1 LCPGQIPTKEAMEEK
16 IATLIEQIPIG
27 IITYSYSGNV
37 EFVNQN
43 FKKFS
48 FLYQI
53 SLPYEH
59 FNVFENDLFPSVS
72 IKDELRETLEGIPFE
87 KEIEYFH
94 PDNGG
99 SISVI
104 VKGTPI
110 YEEDKISGGIII
122 IDDIKI
128 SNKDQG
134 EDKPTE
140 EILKPPSK
148 EINSFFIVTNSEG
161 IIQSTSGKVDAELIN
176 ISGRIA
182 GKNILEII
190 NPSITRLLVKNYNEV
205 FKKKQKVTFHFNL
218 KTVESENN
226 YDCKLEPHIN
236 SEGKVQLVYFYIK
249 NLAKEKPY
257 LTRKTEESE
266 YYKKAALKCKRAIFA
281 VDETGIIK
289 YWDANTENFF
299 NLTTEK
305 AVGKFVGDIFNFISQ
320 EKFNS
325 ALNDFKK
332 KDSISFSGSYENREK
347 NSLNI
352 DLSFTKDEKEPDT
365 ILVLCGLE
373 EEVTPTE
380 EIEISSQGLKD
391 LLKSESEPACKI
403 DSNGTILISNPAFK
417 AKLGYPDIELYRTNF
432 LGLIKQDVE
441 SKEKIDINLIRGE
454 KVKESKLELIDFNDD
469 VHSFNVKFLPDKEGD
484 ERFRNFYCL
493 FSEIKTEKEKHP
505 ELSLYKSLFKASQD
519 GIAVTLDR
527 KILIANDS
535 FAEIFGFEKSTQV
548 YNKNL
553 LDFVSDDDVLKVSK
567 YFKQKENSKNGP
579 DRFEFLAKKK
589 DSSPFYS
596 ELSVAV
602 FFRNK
607 RKYLVIVAR
616 DVTERKRAQ
625 KVIRESEQKYRNI
638 TENIDDFL
646 YTFERSGKYL
656 RPLFYTA
663 SVEKVTG
670 YSQSEF
676 LSDPRLFLKIIHPDD
691 FTSLKKKLATLWRS
705 DFHSSSELEFRII
718 NRLGNLVWV
727 RNKVNIIRDTKGG
740 IQRIY
745 GLVSDITLRKR
756 AEEELKESAENLKKL
771 NEAKDRFLSIIS
783 HDLRTP
789 FSSILGFTDLLLTD
803 ETLSEQEKKQ
813 YVQYIQD
820 SSKAMLALVNSLL
833 DWTRLQ
839 TGRIK
844 FEPEKLNARELVEK
858 SVSATAGTALQK
870 QVEVENLIDAS
881 HNIFVDKN
889 LALQI
894 FSNLISNA
902 VKFTSKGDKI
912 TILSNPVSESRFME
926 FSVKDTGKGIKE
938 ENLPK
943 LFNIDMKFTSEG
955 TAGEKGSGLGLS
967 LVKEIV
973 EKHGGNVKATS
984 EYGKGSEFK
993 LTLPIASNK
1002 ILIVDNNKTD
1012 RILYSKILKHVT
1024 PDYSVDIVSNGKE
1037 ALEIISSSSP
1047 ALVITENE
1055 MPLMNGYNFILE
1067 LIRLNIFNRLPVI
1080 VLSGNIDRNISQDY
1094 AELGV
1099 EYIFKKPV
1107 NLKDFKDAIEKS
1119 IRKGITNNKNIT

>member
-1 LCPGQIPTKEAMEEK
+1 MEEK

-27 IITYSYSGNV
+27 IITYSYTGNV

-48 FLYQI
+48 FLYQL

-94 PDNGG
+94 SDNGE

-122 IDDIKI
+122 IDDIRT
-128 SNKDQG
+128 SNKEQE
-134 EDKPTE
+134 EDKPAE
-140 EILKPPSK
+140 ENLKPALK
-148 EINSFFIVTNSEG
+148 EINSFFIITNNEG
-161 IIQSTSGKVDAELIN
+161 IVQSTSGKVDAELFN
-176 ISGRIA
+176 ISDRIA

-190 NPSITRLLVKNYNEV
+190 SPSITNLLVKNYNEV
-205 FKKKQKVTFHFNL
+205 FKKKQKITFPFSL
-218 KTVESENN
+218 KVGESKNH

-249 NLAKEKPY
+249 NLAKEQPN
-257 LTRKTEESE
+257 LLQKTEEFE
-266 YYKKAALKCKRAIFA
+266 YYKKAALKFKQAIFA
-281 VDETGIIK
+281 VDKTGIIK
-289 YWDANTENFF
+289 YWDANTEIFF
-299 NLTTEK
+299 NLTAEK
-305 AVGKFVGDIFNFISQ
+305 ARGKFVGEIFNFISQ

-325 ALNDFKK
+325 TVSNFQQINTI
-332 KDSISFSGSYENREK
+332 SIRGSYEDREK
-347 NSLNI
+347 NLINI
-352 DLSFTKDEKEPDT
+352 DLSFLKDEKEPDA
-365 ILVLCGLE
+365 ILVLCELTE
-373 EEVTPTE
+373 EEGAPSD
-380 EIEISSQGLKD
+380 EIEIPSQRLKD

-432 LGLIKQDVE
+432 LGLIKQDAE
-441 SKEKIDINLIRGE
+441 SQEKIDINLIRSE
-454 KVKESKLELIDFNDD
+454 KVKESKLELIDFKDD
-469 VHSFNVKFLPDKEGD
+469 VHSFKVKFLPDKESD

-493 FSEIKTEKEKHP
+493 FSEIKIDKEKHL

-527 KILIANDS
+527 KVLIANDS

-553 LDFVSDDDVLKVSK
+553 LDFVSDDDVLKVSE
-567 YFKQKENSKNGP
+567 YFRQKENSKNGP

-589 DSSPFYS
+589 DSSYFYS

-602 FFRNK
+602 FIRDK

-625 KVIRESEQKYRNI
+625 KVIRESEQKYRSI

-670 YSQSEF
+670 YTQSEF
-676 LSDPRLFLKIIHPDD
+676 LSDPKLFLKIIHPDD
-691 FTSLKKKLATLWRS
+691 FTSLKKKLATLWRN

-718 NRLGNLVWV
+718 NRVGNLVWV
-727 RNKVNIIRDTKGG
+727 RNKVNIIRDAKGG

-803 ETLSEQEKKQ
+803 ETLSDQEKKQ
-813 YVQYIQD
+813 YVHYIQD

-844 FEPEKLNARELVEK
+844 FEPEILNARELVEK
-858 SVSATAGTALQK
+858 SVSSSAGTALQK
-870 QVEVENLIDAS
+870 QVEVENLIDSS

-902 VKFTSKGDKI
+902 IKFTSKGDKI
-912 TILSNPVSESRFME
+912 TISANPVSSSRFLK

-943 LFNIDMKFTSEG
+943 LFNIDTKFTSEG

-973 EKHGGNVKATS
+973 EKHGGAVKATS
-984 EYGKGSEFK
+984 EYGKGSEFS

-1002 ILIVDNNKTD
+1002 ILIIDNNKTD
-1012 RILYSKILKHVT
+1012 RILYSKILKNIT

-1037 ALEIISSSSP
+1037 ALDLISSSSP

-1067 LIRLNIFNRLPVI
+1067 LIRLNIFNKIPVI

-1107 NLKDFKDAIEKS
+1107 NLKDFKNAVEKS